1 MIGRRVGYLGSVT
14 WVLASLA
21 SALVVLLA
29 TACAGG
35 NDDQQVETTV
45 LSTATT
51 AVATPLPTTGVTPYP
66 ALSVTPP
73 AHRSGSAH
81 ELGRDDCPSD
91 WLAWES
97 EPTGFSICY
106 PQSWEKRGRGRPW
119 EEGATIT
126 LPQAGVLGA
135 AQVSLL
141 YITTAVEDTFCQ
153 CEEPESVTLLGR
165 PATLC
170 VWQNDDVVPLG
181 LAEYRRLIVEAY
193 GYYVPYDHSRL
204 AVSVVLHAR
213 FKSDAG
219 PECFLTPPPGFV
231 GGKPVPPEH
240 CLDQTYDPAVKAM
253 AFRIL
258 DTLRGP

>member
-1 MIGRRVGYLGSVT
+1 
-14 WVLASLA
+14 LASLA

-35 NDDQQVETTV
+35 NHDQQVETTV
-45 LSTATT
+45 PSTATM
-51 AVATPLPTTGVTPYP
+51 AVGTPLPRTEVTPYP
-66 ALSVTPP
+66 APSLTRL

-106 PQSWEKRGRGRPW
+106 PRSWEEHSYFGPW
-119 EEGATIT
+119 DEGTSIT
-126 LPQAGVLGA
+126 LPQAGLLGA
-135 AQVSLL
+135 ARVSLL
-141 YITTAVEDTFCQ
+141 YLTTAVEYSWSECD
-153 CEEPESVTLLGR
+153 EPESVTLLGR

-170 VWQNDDVVPLG
+170 VWENDVVPLG
-181 LAEYRRLIVEAY
+181 QSEYRRLIVEAY
-193 GYYVPYDHSRL
+193 GYHVPYDHNRL

-213 FKSDAG
+213 FRSDAG

-231 GGKPVPPEH
+231 GGAPVPPEH
-240 CLDQTYDPAVKAM
+240 CLDHTYDPEVKAT